1 MLLCVNIS
9 PALCSAPE
17 TLCSLAFAERCN
29 ALELGAVGCVTG
41 ATTEERLRGLS
52 VGSSPGWPVSTPV
65 SSRRE
70 LSRRSSF
77 SVNEHSQCRSLG
89 SSPVSSRRK
98 LSRRSSFS
106 VSSLG
111 DMAPTSADSPR
122 GELMHRSSFSVSSS
136 RASASPDREVHTE
149 LGHASHHSV
158 ETSPHHVR
166 RRAQLI

>member
-1 MLLCVNIS
+1 M
-9 PALCSAPE
+9 SA
-17 TLCSLAFAERCN
+17 SLRHCARRRNTVFAFAERCN

-52 VGSSPGWPVSTPV
+52 VGSSPGWPGSSPV

-77 SVNEHSQCRSLG
+77 RVNEHPQCRSLG
-89 SSPVSSRRK
+89 SAQTRGSYHVDQLQCQP
-98 LSRRSSFS
+98 
-106 VSSLG
+106 LG

-136 RASASPDREVHTE
+136 RASASPDREMHTE

-166 RRAQLI
+166 RRAQFI